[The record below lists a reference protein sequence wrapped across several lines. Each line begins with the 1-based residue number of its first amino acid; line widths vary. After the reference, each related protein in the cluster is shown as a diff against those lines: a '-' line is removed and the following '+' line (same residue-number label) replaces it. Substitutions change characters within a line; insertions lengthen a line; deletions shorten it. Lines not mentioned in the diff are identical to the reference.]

1 MAHRGFTTRYTEILR
16 GRSGALPVEVAW
28 GTLAESLRKFCSPSG
43 TSLADAS
50 RAMRDSMR
58 VYWGGACLA
67 FRLDVAIR
75 KKSKGVGSLDTVL
88 RELRVGP
95 ALDAAAGGRLASNHL
110 EQKKGA
116 LPFEGAL
123 TELGVGA
130 VENGKARLNDSAPL
144 AAMRKAM
151 MR

>member
-1 MAHRGFTTRYTEILR
+1 M
-16 GRSGALPVEVAW
+16 
-28 GTLAESLRKFCSPSG
+28 
-43 TSLADAS
+43 
-50 RAMRDSMR
+50 
-58 VYWGGACLA
+58 
-67 FRLDVAIR
+67 
-75 KKSKGVGSLDTVL
+75 L

-110 EQKKGA
+110 EQKKGE

>member
-1 MAHRGFTTRYTEILR
+1 LPNNAPIGRAPKRGARR
-16 GRSGALPVEVAW
+16 
-28 GTLAESLRKFCSPSG
+28 
-43 TSLADAS
+43 S
-50 RAMRDSMR
+50 RAAR
-58 VYWGGACLA
+58 
-67 FRLDVAIR
+67 
-75 KKSKGVGSLDTVL
+75 
-88 RELRVGP
+88 
-95 ALDAAAGGRLASNHL
+95 NHL